1 MNAFTDNRRLINIRT
16 YLKSD
21 AGRKGGA
28 IRAKALGGA
37 AVVWLKGSKEPE
49 KREIN
54 YGRDGRKEKP

>member
-1 MNAFTDNRRLINIRT
+1 MNAFTDKTRLINTRS

-28 IRAKALGGA
+28 IRAKALGGS
-37 AVVWLKGSKEPE
+37 VVPWLKGSKEPE

-54 YGRDGRKEKP
+54 YDRKEKR

>member
-1 MNAFTDNRRLINIRT
+1 MNAFTDKTPLINTRT

-28 IRAKALGGA
+28 IRAKALGGS
-37 AVVWLKGSKEPE
+37 VVPWLKGSKEPE

-54 YGRDGRKEKP
+54 YGRKEKR